1 MICLYSEILK
11 FKSYIINSICQ
22 MFFNKSKIC
31 LYLLVNLLLNRESFT
46 HALIKQIKNNLDQN
60 HYNNQYKINN
70 QF

>member
-46 HALIKQIKNNLDQN
+46 HALIK
-60 HYNNQYKINN
+60 
-70 QF
+70 

>member
-31 LYLLVNLLLNRESFT
+31 FNLLVNLLLNRESFS
-46 HALIKQIKNNLDQN
+46 HALIKQIKNNLDQDD
-60 HYNNQYKINN
+60 YNNQ
-70 QF
+70 